1 MRKGEQAM
9 ARKRTSVWTKILMGI
24 TALCCV
30 ATLVSQ
36 RVRLLEKQKEL
47 DSLMDQAAALSQ
59 EVASLEQD
67 AEEAD
72 TPEGIRRIARDQ
84 LGLAD
89 PGEILLV
96 DTQD

>member
-1 MRKGEQAM
+1 M
-9 ARKRTSVWTKILMGI
+9 AKKRTSAWTKILMGI

-47 DSLMDQAAALSQ
+47 DGLMDQAAALSQ
-59 EVASLEQD
+59 EVASLERD